1 MSYVLF
7 HFTSGTR
14 VHTYATRKG
23 ALIGLR
29 ASNRNAGFVQRY
41 TLCEYDVDHGA
52 LREWAQGPQH
62 AEYAPYA
69 VIEEGLYNQHY
80 VKTRKVKNLMTG
92 KDVEI
97 DNNTPLCCDP
107 SSETYWSM

>member
-7 HFTSGTR
+7 HFVSGVR
-14 VHTYATRKG
+14 VQTYATRKG

-29 ASNRNAGFVQRY
+29 ASNRNAGFAQRY

-52 LREWAQGPQH
+52 VREWAQGAEH

-69 VIEEGLYNQHY
+69 VIEEGLYLQHY
-80 VKTRKVKNLMTG
+80 VKTRTVKSLMTG

-97 DNNTPLCCDP
+97 DNNTPYCCDP
-107 SSETYWSM
+107 STERYWSM

>member
-7 HFTSGTR
+7 HFVSGVR
-14 VHTYATRKG
+14 VRNYNTRKG
-23 ALIGLR
+23 AMIGLR
-29 ASNRNAGFVQRY
+29 ASNRNAGFAQRY
-41 TLCEYDVDHGA
+41 TLCEYNGA
-52 LREWAQGPQH
+52 VREWAQGAEH

-69 VIEEGLYNQHY
+69 VIHEELYLKQH
-80 VKTRKVKNLMTG
+80 VKTRTVKSLMTG

-97 DNNTPLCCDP
+97 DTNTPHCCDP